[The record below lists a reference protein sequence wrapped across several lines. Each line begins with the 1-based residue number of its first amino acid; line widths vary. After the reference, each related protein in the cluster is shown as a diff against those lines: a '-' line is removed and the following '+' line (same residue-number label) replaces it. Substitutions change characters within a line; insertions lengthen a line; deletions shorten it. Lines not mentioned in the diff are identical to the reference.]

1 LDNVDKATLNRIELF
16 NFDEL
21 VKSHFVND
29 IEKFWK
35 KIHKSPGV
43 KNFKLFEGVSPSF

>member
-1 LDNVDKATLNRIELF
+1 MIAYNVLDKFI
-16 NFDEL
+16 FDEL
-21 VKSHFVND
+21 VKSHFVSD

-35 KIHKSPGV
+35 RIHKSPGV